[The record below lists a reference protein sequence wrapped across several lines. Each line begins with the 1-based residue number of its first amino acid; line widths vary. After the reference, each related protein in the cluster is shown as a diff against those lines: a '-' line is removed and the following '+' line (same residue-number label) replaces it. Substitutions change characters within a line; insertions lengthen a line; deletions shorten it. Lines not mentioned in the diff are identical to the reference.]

1 LLTIGSVA
9 RRVEPVAAQSFDI
22 LEKSIRDLQAA
33 MTARQLTSVQLVQF
47 YLDRIAAYDQAGPG
61 LNSVLSVNPNAL
73 ANARALDAER
83 RRRGS
88 RGPLHGIP
96 VLLKDNFDTMDM
108 PTTGGALALSGIVP
122 KADAF
127 QVKKLR
133 QAGVVILGKVNL
145 HELALGLTTISS
157 LGGQTLDPYDLTRA
171 PGGSSGGSG
180 VAVAAN
186 FATFAMGTDTSGSI
200 RIPSSHNCIVGLRP
214 SAGLSS
220 RAGIIPFGHT
230 QDSGGPM
237 ARTVADIATI
247 LDATVG
253 YDPADPVTTGSR
265 GRLPRTYT
273 SSLKRDAL
281 KRARIGVLSQF
292 FGDAPEDQ
300 EVGGIVRRAIED
312 MKAAGAAAVDV
323 AVPDLT
329 AQLMAS
335 NLLVQELK
343 FYLGAYLK
351 NTPGSPVKS
360 VEELLASGLHSVQL
374 QGFLEGANAVAN
386 DYLSS
391 QDYRN
396 RLAARD
402 ALGQAIVK
410 TMDENRLDAIAYP
423 TTRRIAPRIGG
434 NQIGS
439 NAGLSAQ
446 TGFPAITVPAGF
458 TPSGFPVGIE
468 LLGRRFAEP
477 TLIGLAYAYEQS
489 TRHRR
494 PPSTAPPLGAGPT
507 QSTNEAPTFSP
518 EPGAVT
524 FEATAKG
531 TDSDVPVP
539 FDVMGRF
546 TFNRRTRQ
554 LGYDVR
560 TSGPSPD
567 EIGGIYLHRRAN
579 RMNGGVAYILSK
591 VSRSPTAGVVSL
603 TEGEAAD
610 LVAGKF
616 YIAAISKKSPRL
628 SARANLAPPT
638 G

>member
-1 LLTIGSVA
+1 MNTTIRLAPPSRRLFLQSAGRVLLTIGSVA

-22 LEKSIRDLQAA
+22 FEKSIRDLQAA

-61 LNSVLSVNPNAL
+61 LNSVLYVNPNAV

-83 RRRGS
+83 RRRGP

-253 YDPADPVTTGSR
+253 YDPADPVTAASR
-265 GRLPRTYT
+265 GQIPRTYT

-292 FGDAPEDQ
+292 FGEAPEDQ
-300 EVGGIVRRAIED
+300 EVGAIVRRAIED
-312 MKAAGAAAVDV
+312 MKAAGATAVDV

-360 VEELLASGLHSVQL
+360 VEELLASGLHSAQL
-374 QGFLEGANAVAN
+374 QGFLEGANAVAD
-386 DYLSS
+386 DYLSGG
-391 QDYRN
+391 DYRN

-434 NQIGS
+434 NQIGT

-446 TGFPAITVPAGF
+446 TGFPAITGVIRNACQRARGSCRLAAVRK
-458 TPSGFPVGIE
+458 TRSVGVIA
-468 LLGRRFAEP
+468 GRR
-477 TLIGLAYAYEQS
+477 I
-489 TRHRR
+489 
-494 PPSTAPPLGAGPT
+494 
-507 QSTNEAPTFSP
+507 
-518 EPGAVT
+518 
-524 FEATAKG
+524 
-531 TDSDVPVP
+531 
-539 FDVMGRF
+539 
-546 TFNRRTRQ
+546 
-554 LGYDVR
+554 
-560 TSGPSPD
+560 
-567 EIGGIYLHRRAN
+567 
-579 RMNGGVAYILSK
+579 
-591 VSRSPTAGVVSL
+591 
-603 TEGEAAD
+603 
-610 LVAGKF
+610 
-616 YIAAISKKSPRL
+616 
-628 SARANLAPPT
+628 
-638 G
+638 